1 MTSQHA
7 MIRMQQ
13 RGIPAGMVDYLL
25 AYGTERHDRCGGVIY
40 HFDKSSRRRLERAL
54 GRTMVRKL
62 KPFLSIYAVCR
73 TDGTLVTVGHRHKRI
88 YN

>member
-40 HFDKSSRRRLERAL
+40 
-54 GRTMVRKL
+54 
-62 KPFLSIYAVCR
+62 
-73 TDGTLVTVGHRHKRI
+73 
-88 YN
+88 